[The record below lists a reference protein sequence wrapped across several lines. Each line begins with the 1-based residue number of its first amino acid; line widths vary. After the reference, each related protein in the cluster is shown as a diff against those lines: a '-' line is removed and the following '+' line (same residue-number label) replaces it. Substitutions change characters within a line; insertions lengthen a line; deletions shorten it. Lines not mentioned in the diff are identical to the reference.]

1 MVNWKKEGNR
11 VHPDG
16 VDVYYTNS
24 ERPNIRI
31 ESRKR
36 HIPRSAGRPATWQ
49 RTRFFVIVEKA
60 TFSGAKELAELIAE
74 KS

>member
-1 MVNWKKEGNR
+1 MNWKREGSR

-16 VDVYYTNS
+16 ADVYYTNS

-36 HIPRSAGRPATWQ
+36 NIPHAGGRPGTWQ
-49 RTRFFVIVEKA
+49 HTSFFVIVEK
-60 TFSGAKELAELIAE
+60 TTLRDAKELAELIAE

>member
-1 MVNWKKEGNR
+1 M
-11 VHPDG
+11 HPDG

-36 HIPRSAGRPATWQ
+36 NIPHAGGRSGTWQ
-49 RTRFFVIVEKA
+49 HTSFFVIVEK
-60 TFSGAKELAELIAE
+60 TTLRDAKELAELIAE

>member
-1 MVNWKKEGNR
+1 M
-11 VHPDG
+11 HPDG

-24 ERPNIRI
+24 ERSNIRI

-36 HIPRSAGRPATWQ
+36 NIPHAGGRPGTWQ
-49 RTRFFVIVEKA
+49 HTSFFVIVEK
-60 TFSGAKELAELIAE
+60 TTLRDAKELAELIAE